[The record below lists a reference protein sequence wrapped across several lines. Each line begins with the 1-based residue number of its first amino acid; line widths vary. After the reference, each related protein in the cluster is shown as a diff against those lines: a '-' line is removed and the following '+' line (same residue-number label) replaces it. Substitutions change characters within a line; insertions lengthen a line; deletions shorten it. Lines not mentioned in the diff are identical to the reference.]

1 MKSSKEDN
9 KSDIPAPVKAV
20 LNILEKSFDIVFLI
34 NDKGNVLH
42 RFSRE
47 DTAKYSSEII
57 NYTKEKYSE
66 GKTDL
71 IYSCPPGKIKI
82 NISRTGK
89 NDPFILGTGIYIREM
104 KKGGLLWDTF
114 YIKGNPSYSPVT
126 KYITGFSDDEINSLP
141 GKAFNLLEEDEA
153 EKIKSAVTGFIIDSR
168 QNKLELEYKI
178 RTKTGKTIWL
188 REIIFSKRNKEGKI
202 TEYECSLSESTELL
216 NEKTEIVKDLKSLQ
230 DLNKAKDQF
239 ISVLS
244 HDLKSPY
251 TSILGFSEIL
261 LNETSLSQEDRNEYL
276 SYINQSSQNQLKL
289 IDNLLEWSRLI
300 TGRKKIEKVK
310 LNLKTIINNVISNNT
325 RNIHLK
331 NLEVKITGENYIFTE
346 ADERLL
352 DEVFNIFISNAVK
365 YSYKG
370 KTVEIHCSR
379 FRDNQLEVIIKDEGS
394 GMNENVMRRL
404 LKIDQIV
411 SIPGTSGERGTGISL
426 LLANEIIKS
435 HNGELWF
442 YSSEGKGSEFHF
454 TIPAASNLILLIDD
468 DNTEKTKIFNMLKSG
483 FTEFRY
489 AAESNFYGALNKIQM
504 ENPAA
509 VIMAHNLSLM
519 NGFEFIRTLRSEE
532 KYSVIPVIVYSPDIT
547 EDMKREYRGMGV
559 QDLIFKPVDLKNL
572 KFRLE
577 ENLKA

>member
-9 KSDIPAPVKAV
+9 RSDIPAPVKAV
-20 LNILEKSFDIVFLI
+20 LNILEKSFDIVFLM
-34 NDKGNVLH
+34 NDKGTVLH
-42 RFSRE
+42 RFSTE
-47 DTAKYSSEII
+47 NTIKYINEISNHI
-57 NYTKEKYSE
+57 KEKYTE

-82 NISRTGK
+82 KFSSIGK
-89 NDPFILGTGIYIREM
+89 NDAYILCTGIHIREI
-104 KKGGLLWDTF
+104 KKGGLLWNSF
-114 YIKGNPSYSPVT
+114 YIKNNPSYSPVA
-126 KYITGFSDDEINSLP
+126 KYVTGFSDDEINSLP

-153 EKIKSAVTGFIIDSR
+153 EKIKNAVTGFIINSR

-178 RTKTGKTIWL
+178 RTKNGKSAWL
-188 REIIFSKRNKEGKI
+188 REIIFSVRNQEGKI
-202 TEYECSLSESTELL
+202 TDYECSLSDSTELL
-216 NEKTEIVKDLKSLQ
+216 NEKTEIVKGLKNLQ

-261 LNETSLSQEDRNEYL
+261 LSETSLSQEERNEYL
-276 SYINQSSQNQLKL
+276 SYINLSSQNQLKL

-300 TGRKKIEKVK
+300 TGRKRIDKVK

-325 RNIHLK
+325 RNIHHK
-331 NLEVKITGENYIFTE
+331 NLEVKLTGENYIFAE

-352 DEVFNIFISNAVK
+352 DEVLNIFISNAVK
-365 YSYKG
+365 YSFDG
-370 KTVEIHCSR
+370 RTIEIHCSR

-411 SIPGTSGERGTGISL
+411 SIPGTAGERGTGISL

-442 YSSEGKGSEFHF
+442 YSNEGKGSEFHF

-468 DNTEKTKIFNMLKSG
+468 DDSEKTKIINMIKSG
-483 FTEFRY
+483 FPEFRY
-489 AAESNFYGALNKIQM
+489 ASESNFYAALNKIRS

-509 VIMAHNLSLM
+509 LIMAHKLSLM
-519 NGFEFIRTLRSEE
+519 NGFEFIRALRSEE
-532 KYSVIPVIVYSPDIT
+532 KYLVIPVIAYSPDVT
-547 EDMKREYRGMGV
+547 EDMRKEYRVLGV
-559 QDLIFKPVDLKNL
+559 QDLISKPVDLKNL